1 MMCSA
6 QSMKIMVP
14 TTMRIVEIIMAADT
28 NKKSLARLS
37 GSSTSLNNSFN
48 GSTLIVTYLTKN
60 MYWVVVGSILLSFF
74 KSAL

>member
-1 MMCSA
+1 
-6 QSMKIMVP
+6 MKIIVP
-14 TTMRIVEIIMAADT
+14 TTIRMVEMIIAADT

-48 GSTLIVTYLTKN
+48 GSTLMVIYLTKN
-60 MYWVVVGSILLSFF
+60 MYWVVVGSILRSFF

>member
-1 MMCSA
+1 MN
-6 QSMKIMVP
+6 IIVP
-14 TTMRIVEIIMAADT
+14 TTIRMVEMIIAADT

-48 GSTLIVTYLTKN
+48 GSTLMVIYLTKN
-60 MYWVVVGSILLSFF
+60 MYWVVVGSILRSFF

>member
-6 QSMKIMVP
+6 HSMKIIVP
-14 TTMRIVEIIMAADT
+14 TTMRIVEMIIAADT

-37 GSSTSLNNSFN
+37 GSLTSLNNSFN

-60 MYWVVVGSILLSFF
+60 MYWVVVGSILRSFF